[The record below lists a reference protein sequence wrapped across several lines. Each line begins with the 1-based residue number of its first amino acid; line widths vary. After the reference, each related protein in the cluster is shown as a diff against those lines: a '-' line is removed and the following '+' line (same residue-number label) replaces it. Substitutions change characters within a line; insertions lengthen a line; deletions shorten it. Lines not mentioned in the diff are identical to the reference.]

1 MRSFGSALIRKE
13 ADDAGMVQPLEH
25 CGFPVESLER
35 LAVLDLIGTDHL
47 DDDRS
52 VEALIEGEVGLIGIA
67 SAD

>member
-52 VEALIEGEVGLIGIA
+52 V
-67 SAD
+67 